1 MSTSASQC
9 SLCAASEEKQ
19 TLKQPLQGSAL
30 SDTAQGEGQ
39 RRRRREGERAEQSRA
54 PCGVVQAFW
63 TSSAG
68 IFSPS
73 FSQVIQIRVSW
84 FVYESRGKQGT
95 ALMWQGGHGRG
106 GWRTAGSPGAAQ
118 GLLLHPR
125 SHQSRTHAGWRQIYT
140 RNILLETQPDS
151 AVHTKRLLI

>member
-1 MSTSASQC
+1 M
-9 SLCAASEEKQ
+9 
-19 TLKQPLQGSAL
+19 KQPLQGSAL

-39 RRRRREGERAEQSRA
+39 WRRRREGERAEQCRA
-54 PCGVVQAFW
+54 PCSVFQAFW

-68 IFSPS
+68 IFSHS

-84 FVYESRGKQGT
+84 FVYESRGKQGI
-95 ALMWQGGHGRG
+95 ALTWQGGYGRG

-125 SHQSRTHAGWRQIYT
+125 SHQS
-140 RNILLETQPDS
+140 
-151 AVHTKRLLI
+151 